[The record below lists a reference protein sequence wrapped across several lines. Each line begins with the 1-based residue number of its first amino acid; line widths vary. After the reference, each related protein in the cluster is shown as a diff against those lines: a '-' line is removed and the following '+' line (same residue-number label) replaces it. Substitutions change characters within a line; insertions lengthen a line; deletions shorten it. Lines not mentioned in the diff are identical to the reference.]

1 MADSFYIDRLS
12 NAGIEIDAA
21 GRKIKVAQVT
31 MRHQGEL
38 QAIIRETQPY
48 PSTHAKKVIAGLD
61 KAVATEIMKQAIKED
76 QFWPLPVASGDGI
89 NFLLA
94 TEKGQKML
102 FKVACQGAN
111 KFTDEQVDEIF
122 LDLTAIEMNRI
133 AVIAITGED
142 SIGDPKAANLTTQG
156 TP

>member
-31 MRHQGEL
+31 MRHQGDL

-94 TEKGQKML
+94 SEKGQKML

-156 TP
+156 TQ

>member
-21 GRKIKVAQVT
+21 GRKIRVAQVT

-61 KAVATEIMKQAIKED
+61 KAVATEILKQAIKED

-142 SIGDPKAANLTTQG
+142 SIGDPKAASLTTQG
-156 TP
+156 TQ

>member
-1 MADSFYIDRLS
+1 MTESYYIDRLS
-12 NAGIEIDAA
+12 NSGIEIDAA
-21 GRKIKVAQVT
+21 GRRIKVAQVT

-48 PSTHAKKVIAGLD
+48 PSTHAKKVIAGLPP
-61 KAVATEIMKQAIKED
+61 AVATEIMKQAIKED

-94 TEKGQKML
+94 SEKGQKML

-111 KFTDEQVDEIF
+111 KFTEEQIDEIF

-142 SIGDPKAANLTTQG
+142 SIGDPKAPSQSIAGTQ
-156 TP
+156 